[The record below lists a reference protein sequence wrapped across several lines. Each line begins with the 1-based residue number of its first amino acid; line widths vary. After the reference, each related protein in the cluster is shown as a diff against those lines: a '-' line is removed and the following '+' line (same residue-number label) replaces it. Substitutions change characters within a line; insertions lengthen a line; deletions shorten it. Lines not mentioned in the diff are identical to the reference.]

1 MQRRRYPEAHDV
13 RRARKESF
21 LLYIWPVRGVDV
33 ADKRGDQGI
42 PGCLLLAGI
51 PVPPVDPGGR
61 LSSSTLTG
69 AASCAVSAQA
79 VVFGLSVEP

>member
-1 MQRRRYPEAHDV
+1 MTRNH
-13 RRARKESF
+13 
-21 LLYIWPVRGVDV
+21 PVASAQYSSGVDS
-33 ADKRGDQGI
+33 
-42 PGCLLLAGI
+42 LLLAGI